1 MATGL
6 GELALGPAKR
16 RSVLAT
22 LLLRSNTAV
31 PMAQLI
37 DAVWEEEPPA
47 HARTVVQGHVSRLRV
62 LFAEAC
68 AEEHDVRLT
77 TRGSAY
83 VMEMPNGLLDAHRFE
98 ELVRRGQQEETPGQR
113 AARLRDALGL
123 WRGPALTGTVPSTS
137 LTAAAQALEETRLA
151 TVEQLAE
158 SYGLLGDLSQGVA
171 LLKAEVAAYP
181 LRESLTTALMVMLYR
196 AGRQSDALER
206 YDRTRCLLAEELGV
220 SPGPAMRAAYEGILR
235 GDLLGDRPPAAMP
248 RGLVVES
255 SREEPH
261 RGRSTHVRTSGH
273 GLRSTGGTGTEAPVI
288 RATRTAE
295 AVRSPGPVRPDA
307 SRRTR
312 PTMPHDE
319 PARRPVPH
327 DEPGRRTEAHHGPSG
342 RASAHDESP
351 RLVEAYEEPTR
362 RADAHDEPARPEE
375 ASTGGPA
382 GRSAP
387 PRPAPDAERDGHP
400 IPRLLPRGARG
411 FHGRAGELAGI
422 DAATGEG
429 AVALVT
435 GAAGVGKSALALHWA
450 HRHQH
455 RFPDGTLFADLRGF
469 GEDPVQPDE
478 VLREFLM
485 ALGVRPRA
493 LPESAARA
501 AALYRELTA
510 DRELL
515 VVLDDVR
522 NADQVRRLLPSG
534 PRSAVLVTSRLRLSG
549 LIVEGLARPVPLG
562 LLGPDDAVGLLA
574 SAVGAERVAAEPDAA
589 ARLVR
594 LCDGLPLALRITA
607 AQLVTQPNWR
617 LADLAAELAD
627 EQRRLSLLSLDDSG
641 DAGVAA
647 ALGLTVQGLPPG
659 TARLFALLGSLP
671 GTDLDRYTA
680 AALSDGDPVTAGR
693 ALDRLA
699 GAHLVTEYVPGR
711 YALHELV
718 RLYARGLPGD
728 RNALVRVLDH
738 HIATALRATAASAP
752 EDQPCCTLPDGAY
765 APPPGREFG
774 DRQDALRWYVAER
787 ENLAAAVTAARAAG
801 HDDRA
806 WRLVVLQ
813 WPYITWNVRDG
824 WVPLLEQ
831 ALDAAVQLDDPDAET
846 RVRALLGWV
855 LLEEGRLP
863 EALRQLE
870 PAPALAARTGDA
882 SSEATALVN
891 LALALE
897 RDGDVGTALAHATR
911 AVELTRKADD
921 PLTELLALEL
931 EARLYLA
938 NGDVDDVL
946 RCTEHALTVLAG
958 RPGLPAMRH
967 VMVRLTRGEAL
978 HVRGD
983 RAAAAVCAGAALADA
998 ERLGYKDGIRRGK
1011 EQRARWAGRAMT

>member
-1 MATGL
+1 M
-6 GELALGPAKR
+6 
-16 RSVLAT
+16 LAT

-765 APPPGREFG
+765 APPPGASSATARTPCG
-774 DRQDALRWYVAER
+774 GTWRSGRTSPPPSRRPAPPVTTTGHGAWSSCSGRTSPGTSATAGCPCSNRPWTRPCSSTTRTPRPAYGPSWAGCSWRRDACRRPSGNWS
-787 ENLAAAVTAARAAG
+787 
-801 HDDRA
+801 
-806 WRLVVLQ
+806 
-813 WPYITWNVRDG
+813 
-824 WVPLLEQ
+824 
-831 ALDAAVQLDDPDAET
+831 
-846 RVRALLGWV
+846 
-855 LLEEGRLP
+855 RLP
-863 EALRQLE
+863 RSRRGPGTRPARRRPSSTWRSRWNATATWGRPSPTP
-870 PAPALAARTGDA
+870 PAP
-882 SSEATALVN
+882 SS
-891 LALALE
+891 
-897 RDGDVGTALAHATR
+897 
-911 AVELTRKADD
+911 
-921 PLTELLALEL
+921 
-931 EARLYLA
+931 
-938 NGDVDDVL
+938 
-946 RCTEHALTVLAG
+946 
-958 RPGLPAMRH
+958 
-967 VMVRLTRGEAL
+967 
-978 HVRGD
+978 
-983 RAAAAVCAGAALADA
+983 
-998 ERLGYKDGIRRGK
+998 
-1011 EQRARWAGRAMT
+1011 